1 MPRVVPEY
9 REKAKGRIIEA
20 ALAVFSEKG
29 YHSATMDD
37 IAERLGVSKGAL
49 YQYFKSKEEL
59 YRAILEARFRSMTQ
73 MLPSTPKAGFEDT
86 CQAFFDN
93 LTKDISSLGLGFEII
108 SEASRNPALAK
119 VVRQSY
125 LETTKA
131 IEECLQQSWKD
142 ASPGRS
148 VNFHLLAK
156 GLIALYDGL
165 MIYLALGIERS
176 EVRKIFGEFIRSL
189 EDGMYRKAA

>member
-9 REKAKGRIIEA
+9 KEKAKGRIIEA
-20 ALAVFSEKG
+20 ALKIFSEKG

-37 IAERLGVSKGAL
+37 IAELLGVSKGAL
-49 YQYFKSKEEL
+49 YQYFKSKEDL
-59 YRAILEARFRSMTQ
+59 YKAILETRFRNMTE
-73 MLPSTPKAGFEDT
+73 MLPSTMKAGFEDT

-119 VVRQSY
+119 VERQSY

-131 IEECLQQSWKD
+131 IEECLQQSWNG
-142 ASPGRS
+142 ASPETD

-156 GLIALYDGL
+156 GLIALFDGL
-165 MIYLALGIERS
+165 MIYLAVGIERS
-176 EVRKIFGEFIRSL
+176 EVRKIFGEFLSTL
-189 EDGMYRKAA
+189 ERGMQRTAG